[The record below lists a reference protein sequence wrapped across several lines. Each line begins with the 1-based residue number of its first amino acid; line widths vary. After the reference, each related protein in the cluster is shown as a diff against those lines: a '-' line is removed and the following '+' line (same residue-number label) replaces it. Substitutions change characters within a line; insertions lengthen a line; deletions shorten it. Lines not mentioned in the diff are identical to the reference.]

1 MKKAFLAALML
12 LMAVASASAQSFDD
26 FFNKIKTSGEFS
38 AMTLDPETSKQRS
51 FDHLEIAISETITPA
66 TIVSVK
72 KDLALLPKAQLLTDT
87 EIENGYVA
95 IYSMPLPQRM
105 AKLLLVVLNGN
116 NGAVLCG
123 ICKQSLIDSELSGL
137 HLNNIFG
144 D

>member
-1 MKKAFLAALML
+1 
-12 LMAVASASAQSFDD
+12 
-26 FFNKIKTSGEFS
+26 
-38 AMTLDPETSKQRS
+38 
-51 FDHLEIAISETITPA
+51 
-66 TIVSVK
+66 
-72 KDLALLPKAQLLTDT
+72 
-87 EIENGYVA
+87 
-95 IYSMPLPQRM
+95 MPLPQGM